1 MLAKTVFA
9 ATFFALA
16 QFAVASPPGCLL
28 GAINQYSDPADLKSV
43 CKAKDVTSKIA
54 SFCGDNT
61 KDALSA
67 FADVCNGQGIKVST
81 DVPTSTG
88 SVKPSG
94 TGASASASGTG
105 SSNDSSSNSTLATAT
120 GAAPKPSGSAAG
132 SATGTSTGALAEST
146 GAAGKLEIGLAAAI
160 AGLMA
165 IAL

>member
-9 ATFFALA
+9 ATFFVLA

-28 GAINQYSDPADLKSV
+28 GAINQYSDPADLQSV
-43 CKAKDVTSKIA
+43 CKAKDVTSKIV

-67 FADVCNGQGIKVST
+67 FADVCNGQGVKVST
-81 DVPTSTG
+81 DIPTSTG

-94 TGASASASGTG
+94 TGASSASGTG
-105 SSNDSSSNSTLATAT
+105 SVNSSLATAT
-120 GAAPKPSGSAAG
+120 GAPPKPSGAAAG
-132 SATGTSTGALAEST
+132 SASGTSTGAVAQST
-146 GAAGKLEIGLAAAI
+146 GAAGKLEIGLAAAV

>member
-28 GAINQYSDPADLKSV
+28 GAINQYSDPADLKAV

-67 FADVCNGQGIKVST
+67 FADVCNGQGVKVCT
-81 DVPTSTG
+81 YNTPVQAILRG
-88 SVKPSG
+88 C
-94 TGASASASGTG
+94 
-105 SSNDSSSNSTLATAT
+105 ATR
-120 GAAPKPSGSAAG
+120 
-132 SATGTSTGALAEST
+132 LD
-146 GAAGKLEIGLAAAI
+146 
-160 AGLMA
+160 MD
-165 IAL
+165 

>member
-1 MLAKTVFA
+1 MLSQTSAMVRVSKFVRIIH
-9 ATFFALA
+9 
-16 QFAVASPPGCLL
+16 Q
-28 GAINQYSDPADLKSV
+28 
-43 CKAKDVTSKIA
+43 CKRS
-54 SFCGDNT
+54 CE
-61 KDALSA
+61 DARRDWIWTNA
-67 FADVCNGQGIKVST
+67 YTAT

-120 GAAPKPSGSAAG
+120 GAAPKPSGSAVG

-146 GAAGKLEIGLAAAI
+146 GAAGKLEVGLAAAI